1 MHSTIF
7 ITIEESASG
16 LIDQGQIEVILSFHN
31 FASIQDVP
39 TTPLDSVVRKC
50 SPLSAP
56 EEIQWYF
63 HDYSSEPFS
72 TIRAKDARNLINN
85 HASLLLKELRLHDTC
100 LPTLNVG
107 RLVFQILEGPNI
119 FKINWE
125 VLESLQIL
133 DNGIPAHVCR
143 FAKGC
148 EEQSR
153 RAPINSETPKR
164 VNVLLLVARLKNDT
178 IDPYLISRPLVQ
190 ALNANPSCPISIDI
204 ARPGTLDTLKQYLQT
219 KDYDVVHLDLHGHV
233 QQERANL
240 SFQTPSSD
248 EVVSVNADD
257 VGHLLFVNRVKLVV
271 MNACQS
277 ASTMGSST
285 TNFASQLAS
294 HGVPYVLGMAY
305 KVTDTA
311 ARIFILALYGYLLW
325 NNRDILSAVREARAN
340 LRADTKRDATLFGLS
355 ISLQDDMLPVLYA
368 SYHQLHKDLV
378 TLSQFAPHSTPAVL
392 MAQSSTLLGRG
403 LDMLKV
409 QNQLITNKM
418 CIVHGLQG
426 VGKRTLI
433 NHLAGWLLESH
444 FIGHIYHID
453 FSQGIDSLDSALKEI
468 YGRIVSVGDV
478 DRVKED
484 RPEDLILESIA
495 SRSTLL
501 TIENVDK
508 AEDWLADLCLKLL
521 SAERSSKPARVFVLI
536 SSTNP
541 LASVHKRICQ
551 SRNCK
556 RLDYELKGLG
566 PIDAMS
572 LAGGLQDRRQLQENG
587 EKEYSVLWYH
597 QRILDLL
604 EGSPLA
610 MGLIMPQTTDCD
622 SSDVYWGLKA
632 QTLDLALEG
641 SGAEELFI
649 RWQHLLEDH
658 SDLLKTLMPFINSVP
673 GDYLSN
679 DPAIGQDSQSAIR
692 TLIQT
697 GCAKQRRTG
706 DRIQLHP
713 LFVHFARSRS
723 WSESDV
729 KASWHRAAVY
739 YQSRSIA
746 WIRSGLYSTTEP
758 KQEWENLT
766 TILGHLIPTLESD
779 TEESSLFDLS
789 WIVSSFYV
797 FHKNMAQ
804 HAVDMFA
811 DLTLKAVQAMIPSL
825 LPTTNDTLRIV
836 IDNDLHAKAKS
847 LSDFQILRVTLL
859 VQFLVQYY
867 YDISPDTAI
876 IYQDALII
884 LQGPASNSPGDEEFA
899 GLLYMASSISLLT
912 RRELTLD
919 LQIMPDTKQPLSG
932 FPPGVTA
939 PSAFQAFAD
948 MWNGTQDLRFI
959 GYHVDPVKTLQN
971 QANHGRQLFS
981 ILESGS
987 PEEQFHKDALEVL
1000 SDTFETLNTALPP
1013 NEERHQFSQLPL
1025 DVALKRA
1032 IGSYDLRSQLDIYDK
1047 LVEVYFTIGDWD
1059 AVLMIL
1065 GKIDDCSR
1073 QINLFRGIYTDEI
1086 TTLRQMRWMTI
1097 KRAQCFRYLGKSS
1110 ESRKQV
1116 RILRDIVAKI
1126 EELWTRR
1133 DRSNEE
1139 YRNLMSFIE
1148 CGISESST
1156 SDDEITVGNFVFR
1169 LRRTH
1174 KEEMEEAE
1182 LSVTSQQVESHHG
1195 PEQIENPTS
1204 YSTENLSD
1212 GTQPLTATRTLSNNN
1227 TRSDETDDLYLITNP
1242 WMAPIL
1248 EWMDSLGG
1256 VPVTEYY
1263 DFQVPPG
1270 RIGGLFFYQ
1279 SRNLMVEEFLRT
1291 MGILEPR
1298 V

>member
-16 LIDQGQIEVILSFHN
+16 LIDQGQIEVILSFHH
-31 FASIQDVP
+31 FASTQDVP
-39 TTPLDSVVRKC
+39 TTPLDPVVRKC

-56 EEIQWYF
+56 DEIQWYF
-63 HDYSSEPFS
+63 HLYSSEPFS
-72 TIRAKDARNLINN
+72 TIRAKDARNMINN

-100 LPTLNVG
+100 LPALNVG

-178 IDPYLISRPLVQ
+178 IDPCLISRPLVQ

-240 SFQTPSSD
+240 SFQSPSSD

-340 LRADTKRDATLFGLS
+340 LRADKKRDATLFGLS

-378 TLSQFAPHSTPAVL
+378 TLSQFAPHSTPAIL
-392 MAQSSTLLGRG
+392 MAPSSALLGRG

-444 FIGHIYHID
+444 FIDHSYHID

-508 AEDWLADLCLKLL
+508 DKDWLADLCLKLL
-521 SAERSSKPARVFVLI
+521 LAERCSEPARVFILI
-536 SSTNP
+536 SSTKP
-541 LASVHKRICQ
+541 LASVCKRIGQ
-551 SRNCK
+551 AKDRK
-556 RLDYELKGLG
+556 TLR
-566 PIDAMS
+566 S
-572 LAGGLQDRRQLQENG
+572 LQGRRQLQEND
-587 EKEYSVLWYH
+587 EKDYSGLWYH

-610 MGLIMPQTTDCD
+610 MGLILPQTTNCD

-632 QTLDLALEG
+632 QTLDLTLEG

-649 RWQHLLEDH
+649 RWKHLIEDH
-658 SDLLKTLMPFINSVP
+658 SHLLKTLMPFINSVP
-673 GDYLSN
+673 GDYISN
-679 DPAIGQDSQSAIR
+679 DPEIGQDSQSVIQ

-697 GCAKQRRTG
+697 GSAKQWRAG
-706 DRIQLHP
+706 GRIQLHP

-723 WSESDV
+723 WSESDK

-739 YQSRSIA
+739 YQKRSIA

-766 TILGHLIPTLESD
+766 TVLSHLIPTLESD

-825 LPTTNDTLRIV
+825 MPTTNDTLRMV
-836 IDNDLHAKAKS
+836 IDNDLRAKAMS

-867 YDISPDTAI
+867 YDISPDTAL

-919 LQIMPDTKQPLSG
+919 LQIMPDTEQPLSG
-932 FPPGVTA
+932 FPSGITA

-948 MWNGTQDLRFI
+948 MWTGTQDLRLI

-971 QANHGRQLFS
+971 QANRGRQLFS
-981 ILESGS
+981 ILETGS
-987 PEEQFHKDALEVL
+987 PEEQFRRDALEVL

-1013 NEERHQFSQLPL
+1013 NEARHQFFQLRL

-1032 IGSYDLRSQLDIYDK
+1032 IDSYDLRSQLDIYDK

-1065 GKIDDCSR
+1065 DKIDDCSR
-1073 QINLFRGIYTDEI
+1073 QINLFRGVYTDEI
-1086 TTLRQMRWMTI
+1086 TTLQQMRWMTL
-1097 KRAQCFRYLGKSS
+1097 KRVQCFKYLGKDS
-1110 ESRKQV
+1110 EFREHVK
-1116 RILRDIVAKI
+1116 RLKDIVAKR

-1174 KEEMEEAE
+1174 KEEVEEAE
-1182 LSVTSQQVESHHG
+1182 RSVTSQQVESHHG

-1204 YSTENLSD
+1204 YSAENLSD
-1212 GTQPLTATRTLSNNN
+1212 GTQPLTATRTLSNNS